1 MDWDRM
7 RGALALAWSILAA
20 WWLFSG
26 LALAQEDIFDG
37 AQQAAVRIV
46 PLVLGVF
53 MMVATAVVAGS
64 LYFGSTN
71 APKWVGRFIVGSFF
85 ASLGMLGT
93 GLAPLIRRLF
103 SFPGGSN

>member
-1 MDWDRM
+1 MDWDRV
-7 RGALALAWSILAA
+7 RGAVALGFSVLAA

-26 LALAQEDIFDG
+26 LALAQEDIFSG

-103 SFPGGSN
+103 SFPGAN